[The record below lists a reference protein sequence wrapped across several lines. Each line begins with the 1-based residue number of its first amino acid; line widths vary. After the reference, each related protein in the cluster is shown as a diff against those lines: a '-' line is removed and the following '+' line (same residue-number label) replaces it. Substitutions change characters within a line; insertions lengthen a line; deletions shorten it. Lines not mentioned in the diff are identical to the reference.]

1 MRRLWRWTLEEADTD
16 TSLWQWRMRSTW
28 NRQDSRLCR
37 RTTHATT
44 HIAWGVPKNKRSEL
58 KRSEKSS
65 AVSKIHRRGRSLEK
79 SDRHGVGTSIPIPTG
94 GSTYRF
100 FTGVR
105 ANHDAAYIC
114 QLQAIDEIDL
124 EENSVKMMGPY
135 DPAEPLA
142 RLIQQLEKGR
152 EFARAGGQT
161 ISDAMMMSKG
171 ITLLAQTRLFND
183 DIRDW
188 RRQSTDLKTWA
199 KYIYISHW
207 AHREQK
213 RAVTTAG
220 KGGCTVT
227 VQNTYGAPPLSP

>member
-1 MRRLWRWTLEEADTD
+1 MLFRKYTVVEGALKNQIVTALEPVFLSPLVDQ
-16 TSLWQWRMRSTW
+16 L
-28 NRQDSRLCR
+28 
-37 RTTHATT
+37 
-44 HIAWGVPKNKRSEL
+44 
-58 KRSEKSS
+58 
-65 AVSKIHRRGRSLEK
+65 
-79 SDRHGVGTSIPIPTG
+79 TG
-94 GSTYRF
+94 F

-135 DPAEPLA
+135 GPAEPLA

-199 KYIYISHW
+199 KYIYISH
-207 AHREQK
+207 
-213 RAVTTAG
+213 
-220 KGGCTVT
+220 
-227 VQNTYGAPPLSP
+227 